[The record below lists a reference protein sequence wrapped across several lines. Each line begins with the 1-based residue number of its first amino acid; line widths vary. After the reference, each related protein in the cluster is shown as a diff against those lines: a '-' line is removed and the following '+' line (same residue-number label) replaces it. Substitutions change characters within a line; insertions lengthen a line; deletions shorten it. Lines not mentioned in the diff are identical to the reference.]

1 MIRFL
6 IVRILDCM
14 SSFGWFVFYQ
24 MFYGED
30 GVAREHFRA
39 SVSHYVF
46 YSVAHIGFVAVG
58 EAFGA
63 GRFGREVGTFGQAVF
78 GVVEKFGAV
87 GAESVF
93 GGRVI
98 LATEDMGHNGE
109 GF

>member
-1 MIRFL
+1 
-6 IVRILDCM
+6 M
-14 SSFGWFVFYQ
+14 SGVGGFVFQY

-30 GVAREHFRA
+30 GVLCEHFRA
-39 SVSHYVF
+39 SAAHYVF
-46 YSVAHIGFVAVG
+46 YAVAHIGFVAVS

-63 GRFGREVGTFGQAVF
+63 GRFVREVGTSGQAVC

-87 GAESVF
+87 GAERVF